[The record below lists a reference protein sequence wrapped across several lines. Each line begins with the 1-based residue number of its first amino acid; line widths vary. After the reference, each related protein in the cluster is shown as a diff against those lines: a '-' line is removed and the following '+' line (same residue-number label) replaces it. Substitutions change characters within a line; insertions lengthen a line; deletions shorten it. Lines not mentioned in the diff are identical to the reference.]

1 MQDPGPSA
9 AGATPPCAAR
19 ARGPGPTDQ
28 RYPEGNPAIDCVAHN
43 RCRFVSRSGQ
53 PVAFD
58 DALSLARRV
67 NETHEVCHVGR
78 LLSIDGSDGFT
89 KAQGED

>member
-1 MQDPGPSA
+1 
-9 AGATPPCAAR
+9 
-19 ARGPGPTDQ
+19 
-28 RYPEGNPAIDCVAHN
+28 
-43 RCRFVSRSGQ
+43 VSRSGQ

-67 NETHEVCHVGR
+67 NEAHEVCHVER
-78 LLSIDGSDGFT
+78 LLSIDGSNGFT